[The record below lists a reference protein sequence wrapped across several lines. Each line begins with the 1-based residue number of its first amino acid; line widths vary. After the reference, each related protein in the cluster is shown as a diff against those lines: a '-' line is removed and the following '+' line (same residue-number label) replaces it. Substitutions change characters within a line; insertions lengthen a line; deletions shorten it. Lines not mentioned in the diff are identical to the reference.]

1 MPKKRRRASTD
12 ADRVRLNACR
22 ECWAG
27 DGYELVGRVPLCG
40 LGDREDVQT
49 RSIECFDVCEGDSVA
64 VVQPTAAGRRAG
76 GRPVWLRDTHDPD
89 VVDALAEWIGAG
101 GPGIAD
107 EPDLV
112 AIHAFTP
119 PRRVRTE
126 HEA

>member
-1 MPKKRRRASTD
+1 MAKKQRSGTEAV
-12 ADRVRLNACR
+12 RVSVCQ

-27 DGYELVGRVPLCG
+27 DGREVVGRVPLCG
-40 LGDREDVQT
+40 LGERPDTVT
-49 RSIECFDVCEGDSVA
+49 RGIDCFDVCEGDSVT
-64 VVQPTAAGRRAG
+64 VVQPTPAGRRAG

-89 VVDALAEWIGAG
+89 VVAALADWIDAG

-119 PRRVRTE
+119 PRRVRVE
-126 HEA
+126 HED